1 MAIITKQVNG
11 HKYLYE
17 VISWRENGKVKQK
30 WISLGRINDDAVI
43 VKKNL
48 KNALKKVPA
57 ELKVKTVTTEYV
69 IRPKRKNKKDGEK

>member
-43 VKKNL
+43 VKKKSEERLEERSGGIESENG
-48 KNALKKVPA
+48 N
-57 ELKVKTVTTEYV
+57 
-69 IRPKRKNKKDGEK
+69 D

>member
-43 VKKNL
+43 VKK
-48 KNALKKVPA
+48 KS
-57 ELKVKTVTTEYV
+57 E
-69 IRPKRKNKKDGEK
+69 KRLEESSGGIESEDRND

>member
-43 VKKNL
+43 VKK
-48 KNALKKVPA
+48 KS
-57 ELKVKTVTTEYV
+57 EE
-69 IRPKRKNKKDGEK
+69 RPEESSVGIESEDRND